1 MAHFGPFLGPFLS
14 HSGHLL
20 GQIPKPRNLNLAGPQ
35 NRGSQIWPKMTTFGP
50 YLGPLLGGPFQANMR
65 FSHVFGPKWPK
76 MGQKGVPDMAQ
87 NGLFD
92 LYRALYRDIGPN
104 RPFWPKMAQNG
115 PKWPKMAQNGLFW
128 PYLAI

>member
-14 HSGHLL
+14 HYGHLL

-76 MGQKGVPDMAQ
+76 MGQKGVP
-87 NGLFD
+87 N
-92 LYRALYRDIGPN
+92 
-104 RPFWPKMAQNG
+104 MAQNG
-115 PKWPKMAQNGLFW
+115 PKWPILALFGLSEAPGPQIGPDRPNIGQNGLF
-128 PYLAI
+128 PL